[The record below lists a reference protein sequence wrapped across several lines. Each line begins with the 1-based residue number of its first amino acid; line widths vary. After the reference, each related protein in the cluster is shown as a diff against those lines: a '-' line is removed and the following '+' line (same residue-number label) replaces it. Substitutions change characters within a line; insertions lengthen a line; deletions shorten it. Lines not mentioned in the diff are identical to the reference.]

1 MQSILSFLAQLYA
14 GLALVPFIP
23 FLVAWF
29 TVYFITS
36 NKKRATRISMDITSV
51 LLLGSVSIMLHEI
64 FRSWFV
70 FWLLILLFLIA
81 AGLIGRQQNVLRGSI
96 DVAKI
101 LKILSRIG
109 FLVLSLIYIVL
120 VIISI
125 SNYMVNT

>member
-1 MQSILSFLAQLYA
+1 
-14 GLALVPFIP
+14 
-23 FLVAWF
+23 
-29 TVYFITS
+29 
-36 NKKRATRISMDITSV
+36 MDITSV
-51 LLLGSVSIMLHEI
+51 LLIGSVSIMLHEI

-70 FWLLILLFLIA
+70 FWLLMLLFLIA
-81 AGLIGRQQNVLRGSI
+81 AGLIGRQQNVLHGSI